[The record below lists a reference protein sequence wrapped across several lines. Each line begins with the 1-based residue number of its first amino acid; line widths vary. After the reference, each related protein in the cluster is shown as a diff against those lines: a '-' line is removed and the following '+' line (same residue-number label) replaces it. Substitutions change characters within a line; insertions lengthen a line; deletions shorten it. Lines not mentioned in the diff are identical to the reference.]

1 MDEDALN
8 KRLPSTEL
16 LIDKEATIVGT
27 ADGSKW
33 NDKIENT
40 TKEIGETSKAFKLMH
55 IEMARYYSG
64 IYKIYAYLGIFIG
77 PFAGVITGLQS
88 SFSFSDELASIITI
102 FVTIISFLSGTIVA
116 IIKFGKF
123 DEASSAHKL
132 AASRYTSLES
142 NVRRQLSLYRVD
154 RPPAKIYLEW
164 ITKSID
170 ELFLASP
177 LIPYKVYAIYQPN
190 DKYNDKITIETGEGS
205 VKELADLSE
214 IKVVSLEKKSAE
226 EESDPTAVEST
237 PHEVHPEIGGVVGAS
252 SSQLHIP
259 ESGTTPSRD
268 PDKKHHTIHKK
279 DSRMNYTYDLGRFK
293 SEQMNYELKRFM
305 NMT

>member
-1 MDEDALN
+1 MDEDALT
-8 KRLPSTEL
+8 KRLSSTEL
-16 LIDKEATIVGT
+16 LIDKESTIVGM

-33 NDKIENT
+33 NDKIETT

-77 PFAGVITGLQS
+77 PFAGIITGLQS
-88 SFSFSDELASIITI
+88 SFSFSDEIASIITI

-177 LIPYKVYAIYQPN
+177 LIPYKVYTIYQPK
-190 DKYNDKITIETGEGS
+190 DKYNDKITIETDEGS

-214 IKVVSLEKKSAE
+214 IKVISSEKKPAE
-226 EESDPTAVEST
+226 EESDPTA
-237 PHEVHPEIGGVVGAS
+237 EVQPEIGGVVAAS
-252 SSQLHIP
+252 SSQLHTP
-259 ESGTTPSRD
+259 ESGATPSRD
-268 PDKKHHTIHKK
+268 PDKKRHTIHRK

-293 SEQMNYELKRFM
+293 TDQMNYELKRFM